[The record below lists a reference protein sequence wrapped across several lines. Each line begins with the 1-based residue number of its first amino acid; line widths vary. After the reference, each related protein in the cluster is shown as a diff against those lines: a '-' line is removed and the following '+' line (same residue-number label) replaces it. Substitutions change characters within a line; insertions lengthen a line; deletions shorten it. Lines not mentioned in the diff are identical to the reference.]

1 MKHLLI
7 STAFFAALANPAAAY
22 TAFLLPQAFWPA
34 GASVTVDAG
43 YAQQFFAP
51 QIAIGGTYQVIGP
64 TADAGIISG
73 MEIGANAT
81 HLTLQGIPGGT
92 YHVSTGEVLGQV
104 VTLVG
109 TADGQWRQLGAGETP
124 PADAPTTTLQT
135 VTVADSYFTRG
146 APSRTAVDHTIG
158 RLAIHPIGDP
168 NQIVQSQGFVVEIL
182 FDGQPMANAP
192 VIIYAAGDADSK
204 LDRFVTTDAT
214 GRATLTFDQPGQYVL
229 AVQRRANAPAG
240 SAAAVQSFTTTTTID
255 VMAEAHATSRITDA
269 PTQQTQH
276 HRPGRFDH

>member
-81 HLTLQGIPGGT
+81 HLTLQGMPGGFD
-92 YHVSTGEVLGQV
+92 V
-104 VTLVG
+104 
-109 TADGQWRQLGAGETP
+109 DG
-124 PADAPTTTLQT
+124 
-135 VTVADSYFTRG
+135 
-146 APSRTAVDHTIG
+146 
-158 RLAIHPIGDP
+158 
-168 NQIVQSQGFVVEIL
+168 
-182 FDGQPMANAP
+182 
-192 VIIYAAGDADSK
+192 AADADSGGC
-204 LDRFVTTDAT
+204 DGNCGVVEA
-214 GRATLTFDQPGQYVL
+214 GVGGAG
-229 AVQRRANAPAG
+229 G
-240 SAAAVQSFTTTTTID
+240 SAAVRGI
-255 VMAEAHATSRITDA
+255 AEHGAA
-269 PTQQTQH
+269 
-276 HRPGRFDH
+276 